1 MRIPPKILKTN
12 NETKA
17 TLDKQTICLNNHWDK
32 MENKTVIVDY
42 STNITV
48 SHFNTGILPKLAQR
62 QIHRL

>member
-1 MRIPPKILKTN
+1 MRISPEILKTN

-32 MENKTVIVDY
+32 MENKTVIVDC